1 MSGSLPGT
9 WTGTDTPGEMSP
21 AEMELGEKRG
31 GEKTLLKEM
40 SFLIFSILKCHQKAT
55 CYYGRTNAACT
66 VSVGRCGSSAGLQI
80 GGGGES
86 QRSQKTRQ
94 RHQLQLRKWHLNTE
108 STTANESN

>member
-21 AEMELGEKRG
+21 AEMELGNKKKEGNAVKRQVFSY
-31 GEKTLLKEM
+31 LL
-40 SFLIFSILKCHQKAT
+40 FLKCHQKAT
-55 CYYGRTNAACT
+55 CYYGQTNAACT
-66 VSVGRCGSSAGLQI
+66 VSVGRCGSSAGLQT

-86 QRSQKTRQ
+86 PRNQETRQ